1 MQPVGLGLQAQ
12 GIQQIPEQEIIN
24 QVREGCRLTLSEEL
38 FEVFCENGGY
48 DTTSLGKF
56 LIMKDAIMPA
66 IEKNAEMFAGMVS
79 SEARVSEKSLIGLG
93 ELNQAFQGV
102 NLSVRSYTIT
112 NDELQHAVYA
122 ETPLIID
129 PLSEGFVNGR
139 PASIYAVYAPCFTD
153 RYDAY
158 KEGFRHAK
166 IALEATLHGLPIVE
180 GRQPGFS
187 TEVLYS
193 ETQPKDSYDTK
204 GDFCDLKGRFIGD
217 TQKKYSEKRR
227 RIVLCDR
234 RDADGQ
240 PQQSPSED
248 AYGRGKTA
256 AVYVIENRDGARMA
270 FVISPSLAFD
280 IDPEY
285 DNQEHNGFIDGLF
298 DKAINRDEA
307 ATFLDENGNPI
318 LQFND

>member
-1 MQPVGLGLQAQ
+1 MQPVGAGLQAQ
-12 GIQQIPEQEIIN
+12 GIQQIPEQERIN
-24 QVREGCRLTLSEEL
+24 EQRERFRSALSEEL
-38 FEVFCENGGY
+38 FEVFGENGGFG
-48 DTTSLGKF
+48 TTALGVA
-56 LIMKDAIMPA
+56 LVMKNAIMPA
-66 IEKNAEMFAGMVS
+66 IEENSRLFAGMVS
-79 SEARVSEKSLIGLG
+79 PQARVFSKSLIDTG
-93 ELNQAFQGV
+93 ELNQDFQGV
-102 NLSVRSYTIT
+102 KLSVRSYTTT
-112 NDELQHAVYA
+112 NDELRHADYS
-122 ETPLIID
+122 ETPLTID
-129 PLSEGFVNGR
+129 PLSEGFVDGR

-153 RYDAY
+153 RYDVY

-166 IALEATLHGLPIVE
+166 IALEATLGGLPIVE

-217 TQKKYSEKRR
+217 TQKKYCDKRR

-240 PQQSPSED
+240 PRQSPSED

-270 FVISPSLAFD
+270 FVIIPSLVFD
-280 IDPEY
+280 IDQYE
-285 DNQEHNGFIDGLF
+285 DSESHNKFIDDLYN
-298 DKAINRDEA
+298 KVISRNEV
-307 ATFLDENGNPI
+307 ATFLDENRNPI